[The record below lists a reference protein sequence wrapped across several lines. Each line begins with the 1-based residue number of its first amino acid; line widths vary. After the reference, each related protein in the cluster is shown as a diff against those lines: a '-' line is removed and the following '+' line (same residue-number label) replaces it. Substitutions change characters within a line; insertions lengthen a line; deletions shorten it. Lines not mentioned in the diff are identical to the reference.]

1 MPNKLAVITVHS
13 GCLKK
18 LFITIN
24 SIDTQSIKPELHLIV
39 SKQYVNIDSNT
50 NYRKFI
56 FNKDNSLYNA
66 MNIGQSLA
74 ANFSFLYLNSGDYF
88 YSKNSISIIK
98 KYSKIYQ
105 NKCLIFKTVLNY
117 NNLTFE
123 PKDNFFYSTIF
134 RQHPSFICP
143 PHRRKNKF
151 NEKYSI
157 LSDGIWMKSQSE
169 RFGYKKI
176 NLKISVL
183 SLGGISSN
191 PKLVSIKEYFSFSI
205 RAGLKE
211 LLKFF
216 IKRIFNNN
224 IFYKII
230 FKKNFNLK

>member
-18 LFITIN
+18 LFITLN
-24 SIDTQSIKPELHLIV
+24 SVDTQSTKPDLHLII
-39 SKQYVNIDSNT
+39 SKKYMNINNSI

-56 FNKDNSLYNA
+56 FNKDKSLYNA

-74 ANFSFLYLNSGDYF
+74 ANFSFLYLNSGDHF

-98 KYSKIYQ
+98 KYNKIYQ
-105 NKCLIFKTVLNY
+105 NKCLIFKTTLKY

-123 PKDNFFYSTIF
+123 PKNNFFYSTIF

-143 PHRRKNKF
+143 AHKRKNKF

-157 LSDGIWMKSQSE
+157 LSDGIWMKSQSK

-191 PKLVSIKEYFSFSI
+191 PKLVSIKEYFSFSLKE
-205 RAGLKE
+205 GLKQ
-211 LLKFF
+211 LLKLL
-216 IKRIFNNN
+216 IKAIFSNSN
-224 IFYKII
+224 FYKTI
-230 FKKNFNLK
+230 FKKNFILK